1 MNDDAILVH
10 AALKEGGMT
19 ETEIAT
25 ATGLSLIRTKFAL
38 DELAVLTVAYVVAE
52 EDGLEYW
59 RLRQEAVR

>member
-1 MNDDAILVH
+1 MNDDAVLVH

-38 DELAVLTVAYVVAE
+38 DELAVLTVADVDA

-59 RLRQEAVR
+59 RLRKEAVR

>member
-1 MNDDAILVH
+1 MNDDAVIVH
-10 AALKEGGMT
+10 AALSVGGMT

-38 DELAVLTVAYVVAE
+38 DELAVLAVADVDK

-59 RLRQEAVR
+59 RLREEAIR